1 MRVALT
7 GATGFLG
14 LRLLDQLLRRHR
26 SVTVLARGEPDH
38 VLDRLTRGLGRFAA
52 GHTAAGLAARV
63 RVVPVRL
70 AEDNLGL
77 TGGAHR
83 ELGDSL
89 DVVWHCAGNT
99 TLDGD
104 PAVLRRV
111 NVEGTRQVLGLA
123 AAGRRLPAVFHIS
136 TAFVA
141 GARRT
146 GTVFEDELTDA
157 YGFEG
162 SYERSKYEA
171 ERLVHAWARETG
183 RPAVIFRPS
192 VLTTGLPPHP
202 DLPEHP
208 LLNIE
213 RALTG
218 IGREHFGAGRRPEL
232 LLPGQRRFRL
242 VGRPDGQLNLLPVE
256 RAAAVMTRLA
266 ELPQGEG
273 VQTYHI
279 VHGRD
284 TPVDVLRSLAERLA
298 GVPVTIVPELTDP
311 TPYESLTDCVGGV
324 FRYLRQ
330 RRRYDDSRVR
340 AALGPPG
347 IPQDIGVDYLMAGLL
362 PRALD
367 LPDPRPDPRPEGTDR

>member
-14 LRLLDQLLRRHR
+14 LRLLDELLRRHR
-26 SVTVLARGEPDH
+26 SVTVLARGAPDR
-38 VLDRLTRGLGRFAA
+38 VLDRVTRGLDRFAA
-52 GHTAAGLAARV
+52 HPTTAGLATRV
-63 RVVPVRL
+63 HVVPVRL
-70 AEDNLGL
+70 TEENLGL
-77 TGGAHR
+77 TGSAHR
-83 ELGDSL
+83 ELADSL

-123 AAGRRLPAVFHIS
+123 GAGRRLPAVFHVS

-146 GTVFEDELTDA
+146 GTVYEDELTDA

-171 ERLVHAWARETG
+171 EQLVHTWTRATG
-183 RPAVIFRPS
+183 RPAVVFRPS
-192 VLTTGLPPHP
+192 VLTTGLAPHP

-213 RALTG
+213 RALTR
-218 IGREHFGAGRRPEL
+218 IGREHFGTGRGPEL
-232 LLPGQRRFRL
+232 LLPGQSRFRL
-242 VGRPDGQLNLLPVE
+242 AGRPDGQLNLMPVE
-256 RAAAVMTRLA
+256 RAAAVMARLA

-273 VQTYHI
+273 VQTYHV
-279 VHGRD
+279 VHGLD
-284 TPVDVLRSLAERLA
+284 TPVDVLRALVERLA
-298 GVPVTIVPELTDP
+298 GVPVAIVPELTDP
-311 TPYESLTDCVGGV
+311 TPHESLTDWVGGV

-340 AALGPPG
+340 AALGPPDV
-347 IPQDIGVDYLMAGLL
+347 PRDIGVEYLMAGLR
-362 PRALD
+362 PRTEAV
-367 LPDPRPDPRPEGTDR
+367 PR